1 MRRGVLLAVALPL
14 LLCVLL
20 TGCGGKDGISGTPLA
35 LTGQNEGYT
44 TATLFYRDSGGYIV
58 PVKRTLWSKLDT
70 ASEVI
75 YLQQRNAYN
84 SSVLEPLGLTPILH
98 RTLDYDI
105 DVVEGIA
112 RVDIVKKTWTPENAR
127 EEREMV
133 DCIVGALCALNGI
146 EGVSFTLD
154 GRPAL
159 KLTKGTEVSGVQKAR
174 PLNVLGKG
182 KAACTLYYLS
192 PESELILPVT
202 LRSDAQLNLAQALNA
217 MIAPNADYGL
227 QSVFPDGTA
236 LKGAN
241 VTNGVARL
249 DFSREFSLLCEHPE
263 LEARVLVAL
272 NSVCRD
278 MGGATQMMITVE
290 GMPYTPALAFWPED
304 EAVDTFNV
312 LGEDHDAY

>member
-1 MRRGVLLAVALPL
+1 MRRGVLLAAALPL

-58 PVKRTLWSKLDT
+58 PVARTLWSKLDT

-112 RVDIVKKTWTPENAR
+112 RVDIVKS
-127 EEREMV
+127 EMV

-159 KLTKGTEVSGVQKAR
+159 KLTKGTDVSGVQKAR

-202 LRSDAQLNLAQALNA
+202 LRSDAQLKLAQALNA

-272 NSVCRD
+272 NNVCRD

-290 GMPYTPALAFWPED
+290 GTPYTPALAFWPED

-312 LGEDHDAY
+312 LGEDYDAY

>member
-1 MRRGVLLAVALPL
+1 MRRGVLLAAALPL
-14 LLCVLL
+14 LLCVLVA
-20 TGCGGKDGISGTPLA
+20 GCGKTDDISTTPLA

-58 PVKRTLWSKLDT
+58 PVARTLWTKLDT
-70 ASEVI
+70 ASEVV

-84 SSVLEPLGLTPILH
+84 SSALEPLGLTPILH
-98 RTLDYDI
+98 RTLDYDV
-105 DVVEGIA
+105 DVVDGIA
-112 RVDIVKKTWTPENAR
+112 RVDIAKKTWTPENAR

-133 DCIVGALCALNGI
+133 DCIVNALCALDGI
-146 EGVSFTLD
+146 EGVSFMLD

-159 KLTKGTEVSGVQKAR
+159 KLTKGTDVSGVQKAR
-174 PLNVLGKG
+174 PLNVLGEG

-192 PESELILPVT
+192 PQSELILPVT
-202 LRSDAQLNLAQALNA
+202 LQYKTRPGLAQALNA

-278 MGGATQMMITVE
+278 LGGATQMMITVE
-290 GMPYTPALAFWPED
+290 GTPYTPTLAFWPEE